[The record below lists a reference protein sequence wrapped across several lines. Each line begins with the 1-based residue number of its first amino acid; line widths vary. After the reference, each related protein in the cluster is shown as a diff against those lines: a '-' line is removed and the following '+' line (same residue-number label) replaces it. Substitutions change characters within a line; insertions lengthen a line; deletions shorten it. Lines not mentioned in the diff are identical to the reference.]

1 MSGRCVGPS
10 IMTMA
15 DPLTERAAI
24 VALLRSGERS
34 WPQLASDV
42 LDAGSALAVYRQR
55 PRQDDLFTADGD
67 DPLLSAAEEIRQWEA
82 AGIGVYGVLDEGYP
96 SLLRDIRERPPLLF
110 TRGILARDSHA
121 IAVVGTRK
129 PSDRGRRIARMVARH
144 LVDRNVTVV
153 SGLAAGIDGEA
164 HRAALAA
171 GGRTVAVIGTGITRV
186 YPAHH
191 HELQEEIATRGLVIS
206 QFWPDAPPRREQFPM
221 RNAVMSGYTAATVVI
236 EAGQHSGARIQARLA
251 LEHGR
256 QVILLAGLL
265 TLDWARALTHR
276 PGVMV
281 AETPDELFSAIDA
294 VLEERTRQLSP
305 SGDFADIVFA

>member
-1 MSGRCVGPS
+1 
-10 IMTMA
+10 
-15 DPLTERAAI
+15 
-24 VALLRSGERS
+24 
-34 WPQLASDV
+34 
-42 LDAGSALAVYRQR
+42 
-55 PRQDDLFTADGD
+55 
-67 DPLLSAAEEIRQWEA
+67 
-82 AGIGVYGVLDEGYP
+82 
-96 SLLRDIRERPPLLF
+96 
-110 TRGILARDSHA
+110 
-121 IAVVGTRK
+121 
-129 PSDRGRRIARMVARH
+129 
-144 LVDRNVTVV
+144 
-153 SGLAAGIDGEA
+153 
-164 HRAALAA
+164 
-171 GGRTVAVIGTGITRV
+171 
-186 YPAHH
+186 
-191 HELQEEIATRGLVIS
+191 
-206 QFWPDAPPRREQFPM
+206 M